1 MANIDFNITED
12 HIKLSKHLKFASGD
26 LANESFHNIESL
38 IWEPYGSENTFE
50 QMRTILQKTED
61 EISDKDLIE
70 LHNETVLIIQE
81 VLDQGLLSNLVTM
94 IKDSN

>member
-1 MANIDFNITED
+1 MANIDFKITED
-12 HIKLSKHLKFASGD
+12 HIKLAKHLKFTSGD

-38 IWEPYGSENTFE
+38 VWEPYGNENIFE

-81 VLDQGLLSNLVTM
+81 VLDRGLLGNLVTM
-94 IKDSN
+94 LRDSN